1 MIKMK
6 LKLDKIYS
14 LFRKSHKLVLY
25 NVVADSIDGEKRIS
39 KQFLADGYCCYALNE
54 NLPTFS
60 ESSIAALIGCYS
72 DEISVEVKEQTPF
85 ITEIMSD
92 AYNASDRVLTIER
105 YNFFDH
111 TVLSTFGDDEVYF
124 VDPKYIK
131 PFDVGGD
138 IEYCLRLVNDK
149 PIVVIKNGMFV
160 VAAIIPA
167 AFDDV
172 WLTNYLNCTR
182 KVYKALSDMQDH
194 WRNSHDKE

>member
-1 MIKMK
+1 
-6 LKLDKIYS
+6 
-14 LFRKSHKLVLY
+14 
-25 NVVADSIDGEKRIS
+25 
-39 KQFLADGYCCYALNE
+39 
-54 NLPTFS
+54 
-60 ESSIAALIGCYS
+60 
-72 DEISVEVKEQTPF
+72 
-85 ITEIMSD
+85 MSD

>member
-1 MIKMK
+1 MK

-14 LFRKSHKLVLY
+14 LFRKSHSLVLY
-25 NVVADSIDGEKRIS
+25 NVVSGSIDGEKHIA
-39 KQFLADGYCCYALNE
+39 KQFITDGFCCYALDE
-54 NLPTFS
+54 NLPIFS

-72 DEISVEVKEQTPF
+72 DEISVEVKELTPF
-85 ITEIMSD
+85 VAEIMSD
-92 AYNASDRVLTIER
+92 AYNASDRALTIER
-105 YNFFDH
+105 YSFFDH

-131 PFDVGGD
+131 SFGVDGD
-138 IEYCLRLVNDK
+138 IEYRLRLVDGK
-149 PIVVIKNGMFV
+149 PIIVVKVGMFV
-160 VAAIIPA
+160 VAAISPA
-167 AFDDV
+167 AFNDV